1 MNAKRLASEFAA
13 TAIRTGPVFVLD
25 EPTTLDLISRAQ
37 QENVAISGIDMVR
50 PGDLDSFEPLE
61 NRLLSHLERLSSW
74 RDARSFVEM
83 LGGRG
88 LYFQVMLESAWSTR
102 LARLR
107 SAMRTVVRDNTSS
120 RLPGWP

>member
-1 MNAKRLASEFAA
+1 MTAKRLASEFAA

-25 EPTTLDLISRAQ
+25 EPTTLHLISRAQ

-50 PGDLDSFEPLE
+50 PADLDSFEPLE

-74 RDARSFVEM
+74 GDARSFVEI
-83 LGGRG
+83 LRGRE
-88 LYFQVMLESAWSTR
+88 LHFQVALESAWSTR

-107 SAMRTVVRDNTSS
+107 SAMHTVARDNTSS
-120 RLPGWP
+120 RLPGWS

>member
-1 MNAKRLASEFAA
+1 MNAKRLTSEFAA
-13 TAIRTGPVFVLD
+13 TAIRTAPALVLD
-25 EPTTLDLISRAQ
+25 EPTTLDLISRARQ
-37 QENVAISGIDMVR
+37 AKVAISGIDMVR

-88 LYFQVMLESAWSTR
+88 LYFQVMLESVWSTR

-107 SAMRTVVRDNTSS
+107 SAMHTIARDNTSS